1 MERKDK
7 KIIALSSVTY
17 AMKGE
22 TLLRA
27 HSIPAQMV
35 RLEAGQTRRGCA
47 YGLKIPSHT
56 QREASAL
63 LQENRIPFSQIISGN

>member
-1 MERKDK
+1 MERKT

-27 HSIPAQMV
+27 RGIGAQMV
-35 RLEAGQTRRGCA
+35 RLEASRTRRGCA
-47 YGLKIPSHT
+47 YGLRIPWDAQT
-56 QREASAL
+56 QASDL
-63 LQENRIPFSQIISGN
+63 LQAHHIPFSQIISD